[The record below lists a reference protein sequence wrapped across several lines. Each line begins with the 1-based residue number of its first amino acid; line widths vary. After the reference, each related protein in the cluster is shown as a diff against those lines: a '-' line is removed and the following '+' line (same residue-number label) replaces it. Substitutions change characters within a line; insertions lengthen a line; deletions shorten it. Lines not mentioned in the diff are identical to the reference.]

1 MSEEGKV
8 ESAPNVDQFLTAGVS
23 VRKAPGIA
31 EVHADDVTPRDPAQ
45 LGASG
50 LASSMRSPVTKS
62 FRSGRQGG
70 FDAAG
75 DDTAGLDQ
83 VAPLTSSRPG
93 SMVAIISNA
102 LGEDADEE
110 NLKHF
115 FCVPITNNVK
125 ALFVMMCMFAA
136 ISLGQ
141 YFAAEAANSQSLK
154 ADVSFVFVAAV
165 CFVCSCCHRVVSMCV
180 LILLPI
186 ILCLRFPPP
195 SCGGFQFQ
203 FQTTGRVDGRRRTQL
218 LG

>member
-8 ESAPNVDQFLTAGVS
+8 EKAPDIDQFLTAGVS
-23 VRKAPGIA
+23 VRKATGIA

-75 DDTAGLDQ
+75 DETAGLDQ

-110 NLKHF
+110 NVKHF
-115 FCVPITNNVK
+115 FCIPITNNVK
-125 ALFVMMCMFAA
+125 ALFVMMVMFAA

-141 YFAAEAANSQSLK
+141 YFAAIAANSQSLK
-154 ADVSFVFVAAV
+154 ADVSLVFVAAV
-165 CFVCSCCHRVVSMCV
+165 CSCVRVVTGCVHVCSHS
-180 LILLPI
+180 
-186 ILCLRFPPP
+186 FA
-195 SCGGFQFQ
+195 
-203 FQTTGRVDGRRRTQL
+203 
-218 LG
+218 